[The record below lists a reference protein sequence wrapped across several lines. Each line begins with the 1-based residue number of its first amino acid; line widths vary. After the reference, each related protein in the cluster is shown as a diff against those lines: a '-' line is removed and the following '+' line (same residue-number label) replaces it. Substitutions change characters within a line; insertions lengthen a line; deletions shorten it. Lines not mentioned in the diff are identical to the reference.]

1 MPTVYFSNKNNLE
14 IHGLENGFVRSTN
27 GLLSG
32 IDKID
37 TSNLTSTL
45 QNRLNAIESN
55 ISILD
60 NISLGISDIS
70 GLSSQL
76 TDINNHIITETSNIT
91 SLQGQ
96 ITTHASDITA
106 LQGQITTHLTT
117 HASDITDLQSQIDA
131 LPQQSGSSGITLDDT
146 INTIVP
152 MSTMTNSNFAKEWI
166 TCDNSGTANIID
178 MCCSG
183 DGRVSL
189 VCCWSN
195 GSPAISHNY
204 GETWF
209 NPTDLS
215 SSLWS
220 ARASLDGKYIIVS
233 DFFNFKISTDYG
245 LSFNFPEIRPYQVYS
260 LDISATGKFMICGC
274 TQNQGLNVS
283 SDYGATWKKRETSV
297 STWNAV
303 ATALDGTI
311 MYGCS
316 DGGVITKS
324 TNQGD
329 TWTTVFTDGSS
340 RAFKSICCSGD
351 GKYVL
356 ACYSS
361 GEQLLLSTNYGS
373 SFNLVGTSA
382 SYYKV
387 DLSSNG
393 TYMSASVNGSAVHF
407 SINNGETW
415 SSLSNNKFCAIA
427 MSYNAELVYNVSPY
441 NKVMVSK
448 VNSQPLKTVQ
458 PTIASTGS
466 TYFDAATNKLY
477 VYNGTAWKSTTL
489 A

>member
-1 MPTVYFSNKNNLE
+1 MPPVIISNKNNLE
-14 IHGLENGFVRSTN
+14 IQGLENGFVMSTN

-76 TDINNHIITETSNIT
+76 TNINNHITTETSNIT
-91 SLQGQ
+91 ALQGQ
-96 ITTHASDITA
+96 ITTHASDITS
-106 LQGQITTHLTT
+106 LQGQITS
-117 HASDITDLQSQIDA
+117 HASDITALQGQIDA
-131 LPQQSGSSGITLDDT
+131 LPQQSGSSGISLDDT
-146 INTIVP
+146 INTLIP
-152 MSTMTNSNFAKEWI
+152 MSTMVNSNFAKEWI
-166 TCDNSGTANIID
+166 TCDNSGTPNIID
-178 MCCSG
+178 ICCSG

-189 VCCWSN
+189 VCCWSD

-204 GETWF
+204 GETWST
-209 NPTDLS
+209 PTGLS
-215 SSLWS
+215 SNTWS

-233 DFFNFKISTDYG
+233 DYFNFKISTDYG
-245 LSFNFPEIRPYQVYS
+245 TSFNFPSVRPYQVYGV
-260 LDISATGKFMICGC
+260 DISATGKFQICGC
-274 TQNQGLNVS
+274 SQGQGLNVS
-283 SDYGATWKKRETSV
+283 SDYGQSWKQRETSV
-297 STWNAV
+297 WTWNSV

-316 DGGVITKS
+316 DGGVIKKS

-329 TWTTVFTDGSS
+329 TWTTVFTDASARS
-340 RAFKSICCSGD
+340 LKSICCSGD

-356 ACYSS
+356 TCYNA
-361 GEQLLLSTNYGS
+361 GEQLLLSTDYGTT
-373 SFNLVGTSA
+373 FNLVGTSA

-387 DLSSNG
+387 AMSSNG
-393 TYMSASVNGSAVHF
+393 IYMAASVNGSAVHS
-407 SINNGETW
+407 SINNGSTW
-415 SSLSNNKFCAIA
+415 SSLSNNKFCVIA
-427 MSYNAELVYNVSPY
+427 MSYNAELLYNVSPY

-458 PTIASTGS
+458 PTISSTGS

-477 VYNGTAWKSTTL
+477 VYNGTAWKSIAL
-489 A
+489 V